1 MITARDLPHQI
12 IKSHQSRNCYG
23 LITILF
29 RRKGDGRPA
38 GQGHLTEGSW
48 GYINRKY
55 FLSLLKWNN
64 KNSVLRFLLFQRCIM
79 KSKIVDQKN
88 KKDQNETFLKFGFV
102 ILPIYKDSFSCP

>member
-88 KKDQNETFLKFGFV
+88 TGPK
-102 ILPIYKDSFSCP
+102 